1 MDVWTEPPRVTKT
14 RQALNILGCICV
26 FLLHRAA
33 GVYTQYP
40 ALVDLLISVFFAEY
54 CRFTNEGRRIALAKA
69 EDAAREQYLDVAQQ
83 ESKIGLGPP
92 PAAHLSC
99 DAVAMIVGWREDPTL
114 WRRCLESYRN
124 ADGWAFMVVGI
135 DGDDAEDEEMIDIF
149 RETSRWGRSAAK
161 FWRKSTPSLKNGGRS
176 RSTKRTFTTLP

>member
-1 MDVWTEPPRVTKT
+1 MTKT

-149 RETSRWGRSAAK
+149 REVCE
-161 FWRKSTPSLKNGGRS
+161 RKLEPAIPVLFVNFDADTCHIFG
-176 RSTKRTFTTLP
+176 